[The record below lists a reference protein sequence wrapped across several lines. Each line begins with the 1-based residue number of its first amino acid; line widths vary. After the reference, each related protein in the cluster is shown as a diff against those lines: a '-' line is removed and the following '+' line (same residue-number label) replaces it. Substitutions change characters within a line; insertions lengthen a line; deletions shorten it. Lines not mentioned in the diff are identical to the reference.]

1 MRACKERLVGAGS
14 DGGHC
19 GQVRRIY
26 ATIAQWQ
33 QSRPRD
39 GAPWSRVSRTVLIE
53 TGAANIFELSRAW
66 DGPSGRPLG
75 TAVAVGFARPF
86 SRTSNKQTNKAQT
99 NQPTA
104 TDEFQ
109 ALSSAAYGPD

>member
-1 MRACKERLVGAGS
+1 MTEATAE
-14 DGGHC
+14 
-19 GQVRRIY
+19 QVRRIY

-53 TGAANIFELSRAW
+53 TGAADIFELSRAW

-75 TAVAVGFARPF
+75 TSVAIGFARP
-86 SRTSNKQTNKAQT
+86 SARQPNKQTKQSKQT

-109 ALSSAAYGPD
+109 ALSSAAYGSD

>member
-1 MRACKERLVGAGS
+1 MTACKERLVGAGS

-75 TAVAVGFARPF
+75 TAVAVGFARP
-86 SRTSNKQTNKAQT
+86 SARQTNKQTKQT
-99 NQPTA
+99 NQLTA

-109 ALSSAAYGPD
+109 ALSSAAYGSD

>member
-1 MRACKERLVGAGS
+1 MVGAGS
-14 DGGHC
+14 DGGAE
-19 GQVRRIY
+19 QVRRIY

-66 DGPSGRPLG
+66 DGPPGPL
-75 TAVAVGFARPF
+75 AR
-86 SRTSNKQTNKAQT
+86 
-99 NQPTA
+99 
-104 TDEFQ
+104 
-109 ALSSAAYGPD
+109 AAA